1 MADEL
6 DGCGHKG
13 CGPKREGGLGVYSSV
28 PYEFAITLSCYNVV
42 DTFFPCA
49 LKVCDTPF
57 LGVLK
62 NVFTSAGS

>member
-1 MADEL
+1 M
-6 DGCGHKG
+6 
-13 CGPKREGGLGVYSSV
+13 YSSV